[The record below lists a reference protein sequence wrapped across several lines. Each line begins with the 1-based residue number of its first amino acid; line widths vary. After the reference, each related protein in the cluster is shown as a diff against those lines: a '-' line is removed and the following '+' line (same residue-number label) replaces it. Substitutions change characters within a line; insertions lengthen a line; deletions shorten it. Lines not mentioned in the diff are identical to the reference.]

1 MIYSPSSTD
10 VLAEI
15 STAPDPDPEYSR
27 AEVLVTTTFTVK
39 RSQKL

>member
-1 MIYSPSSTD
+1 MIFSPSSMEM
-10 VLAEI
+10 LAEI

-27 AEVLVTTTFTVK
+27 AEVLTTTFTVK